1 MILFAI
7 YKNGF
12 HKGNERA
19 KSGKDAITKYIT
31 ASELGEFA
39 QDIEFV
45 KQYSFQIAIEGVHF
59 YEKIIQNHN

>member
-19 KSGKDAITKYIT
+19 KSGKDAITNYIT

-45 KQYSFQIAIEGVHF
+45 KHIHF
-59 YEKIIQNHN
+59 K